1 MIDDKDI
8 IDGDFREVPDAGEKN
23 TDEGDEAEK
32 GENEKGE
39 PIYEEKYT
47 YFSSSE
53 VYKMCLNFAKNLHE
67 KKSEL
72 IHKDSYNLCRI

>member
-32 GENEKGE
+32 GENEK
-39 PIYEEKYT
+39 
-47 YFSSSE
+47 
-53 VYKMCLNFAKNLHE
+53 
-67 KKSEL
+67 
-72 IHKDSYNLCRI
+72 